1 MKVASRKWIKR
12 DFFKKIKNFL
22 LRLRGKV
29 LGHRVGYFLPRA
41 LFGLALLIA
50 FSAFFRIL
58 AVGGEIRSLERNVW
72 FYIAGGGF
80 FFIFLAGFISYFEY
94 HGLGPQEGII
104 RRGPD
109 LKVVALTFDDGPSP
123 KYTPRVLDILRKEE
137 VKATFFLV
145 GKHVEKYPD
154 LAKRIVEEG
163 HEIGNHTYSH
173 RDLVP
178 ATRKVIIKEVKKA
191 EKVIEEACGVR
202 PIFLRPPRGIYSNA
216 VRKLLLNLGYIILLW
231 SLSSLDWSGASPKL
245 ILSRVKRYVGRG
257 SIILFHDSGALIKP
271 EGGSRENM
279 VKALPEVIK
288 YLKNSGYKFVTISE
302 LVSLLEKPESF
313 KLEEAYESSP

>member
-1 MKVASRKWIKR
+1 LKAASKNSTNFS
-12 DFFKKIKNFL
+12 FFLKIKKFL
-22 LRLRGKV
+22 LKLRGRA
-29 LGHRVGYFLPRA
+29 LGHQVSYALPRIFFFLA
-41 LFGLALLIA
+41 LFIAISAL
-50 FSAFFRIL
+50 FRHLCI
-58 AVGGEIRSLERNVW
+58 GGEIKSLEREVW
-72 FYIAGGGF
+72 FYVAGGGF

-94 HGLGPQEGII
+94 HGIGPQEGII

-123 KYTPRVLDILRKEE
+123 KYTPKVLDILKKEG

-145 GKHVEKYPD
+145 GKHVEKYPV

-178 ATRKVIIKEVKKA
+178 ATKRVVINEVKKA
-191 EKVIEEACGVR
+191 ERVIENACGVR
-202 PIFLRPPRGIYSNA
+202 PLYFRPPRGIYSNA
-216 VRKLLLNLGYIILLW
+216 VRKLILDLDYTILLW

-245 ILSRVKRYVGRG
+245 ILNRVKKYVRRG

-288 YLKNSGYKFVTISE
+288 YLKSEGYKLVTISE
-302 LVSLLEKPESF
+302 LISLLEKPESF
-313 KLEEAYESSP
+313 MLEEVYEGST